1 MSTTTNNKL
10 QGTFFQLGQ
19 LLSILFI
26 GDMACTP
33 HPILSANKSFNHEWS
48 ERASKMRPLVLKALS
63 DAKMS

>member
-1 MSTTTNNKL
+1 MT
-10 QGTFFQLGQ
+10 
-19 LLSILFI
+19 
-26 GDMACTP
+26 CTP